1 MLPDETPEEA
11 HARAIR
17 AAERQDMFDHL
28 IEAFGIEVPA
38 EPITRPIPVIRAD
51 DEHDSWLS
59 AG

>member
-17 AAERQDMFDHL
+17 AAERQDMVDEL
-28 IEAFGIEVPA
+28 IRAFGIDLPD
-38 EPITRPIPVIRAD
+38 EPITRPIPVIRID
-51 DEHDSWLS
+51 DEPGSWLS